1 MCLDSSLDVA
11 SSTLLFLGDVFHL
24 LLTHNTKVLP
34 LGEDQK
40 LCRGSHLKF
49 ILGVTAPG
57 SSNAISPPSIYLHG
71 IWYFDTI

>member
-11 SSTLLFLGDVFHL
+11 SSTLLFLRDVFHL

-34 LGEDQK
+34 LEEDQK

-49 ILGVTAPG
+49 VLHVTALCPLLVLQMQ
-57 SSNAISPPSIYLHG
+57 SHRPVWNLKRKNK
-71 IWYFDTI
+71 